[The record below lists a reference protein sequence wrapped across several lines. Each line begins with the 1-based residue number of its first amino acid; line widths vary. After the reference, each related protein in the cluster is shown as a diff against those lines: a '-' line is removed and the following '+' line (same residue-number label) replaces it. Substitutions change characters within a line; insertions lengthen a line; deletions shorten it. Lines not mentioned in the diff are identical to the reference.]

1 MRFFNTF
8 RFLVREGF
16 RGLGKNWFMSAASI
30 IVLISCL
37 LITGSAYLLT
47 ANIDNA
53 MEWAYGQNVVV
64 VFAEKEVD
72 GKPMDE
78 EMLATL
84 KEQIL
89 SIKNVA
95 TVRLQTKEELL
106 EEYSGKYEDKY
117 GDLFSELETDNPLND
132 AFYVTFKD
140 MALFKKT
147 VATIS
152 KLSAVESIN
161 SEQTV
166 ADTLVKVRKIVLT
179 VGGCVVLFLLVVSL
193 FIISNTIKLTVYSRR
208 REIFIMRSVGAT
220 RAFIRFPFMV
230 EGVLLGILAGGIA
243 LGLVCGLYQLLL
255 NAGILEF
262 AEMVPPTPLNEVWL
276 TLLIGFMAV
285 GVVTGFLG
293 SGISISRYLKE
304 QSDET

>member
-16 RGLGKNWFMSAASI
+16 RGLGKNWFMSAASV

-53 MEWAYGQNVVV
+53 MEWAYGQNMVV
-64 VFAEKEVD
+64 VFAKED
-72 GKPMDE
+72 ISKED
-78 EMLATL
+78 LATL
-84 KEQIL
+84 EREIR
-89 SIKNVA
+89 SIDNVA

-106 EEYSGKYEDKY
+106 QEYSDKHSDKY
-117 GDLFSELETDNPLND
+117 GDLFADLESDNPLND
-132 AFYVTFKD
+132 TFYVTFKD
-140 MALFKKT
+140 MAQFKRSVT
-147 VATIS
+147 TIS
-152 KLSAVESIN
+152 KLTSVDSIN
-161 SEQTV
+161 GDQTV
-166 ADTLVKVRKIVLT
+166 ADTLVKVRKMVLT
-179 VGGCVVLFLLVVSL
+179 IGGCVVLFLLVVSL

-230 EGVLLGILAGGIA
+230 EGVLLGLLAGGFA
-243 LGLVCGLYQLLL
+243 LGLVCGMYQLLL
-255 NAGILEF
+255 NGGVLEF
-262 AEMVPPTPLNEVWL
+262 TQMVPPTPLADVWL
-276 TLLIGFMAV
+276 PLLIGFMSV

-293 SGISISRYLKE
+293 SGVSITRYLKE

>member
-47 ANIDNA
+47 ANIDDA
-53 MEWAYGQNVVV
+53 MDWAYDQNMVV
-64 VFAEKEVD
+64 VFAEKGLDKEGLD
-72 GKPMDE
+72 
-78 EMLATL
+78 LL
-84 KEQIL
+84 KKEIL
-89 SIKNVA
+89 SIDNVSS
-95 TVRLQTKEELL
+95 VRLETKEEQL
-106 EEYSGKYEDKY
+106 EAYRDDY
-117 GDLFSELETDNPLND
+117 GDLFADLEVDNPLYD
-132 AFYVTFKD
+132 TFYVRFKD

-147 VATIS
+147 VTSIS
-152 KLSAVESIN
+152 KLSNVNEIKSD
-161 SEQTV
+161 QTM
-166 ADTLVKVRKIVLT
+166 AELLVKVRQTVLT

-230 EGVLLGILAGGIA
+230 EGVLLGVLAGGLA
-243 LGLVCGLYQLLL
+243 FGLVCGLYQVLL
-255 NAGILEF
+255 NSGALNF
-262 AEMVPPTPLNEVWL
+262 TKMVSPTPLAEVWMP
-276 TLLIGFMAV
+276 LLIGFMAV

-293 SGISISRYLKE
+293 SGISITRYLKE
-304 QSDET
+304 QKDET

>member
-16 RGLGKNWFMSAASI
+16 RGLGKNWFMSAASV

-37 LITGSAYLLT
+37 LITGSAYLLI

-53 MEWAYGQNVVV
+53 MEWAYDQNMIV
-64 VFAEKEVD
+64 VFAEK
-72 GKPMDE
+72 G
-78 EMLATL
+78 LG
-84 KEQIL
+84 
-89 SIKNVA
+89 
-95 TVRLQTKEELL
+95 KEELSLL
-106 EEYSGKYEDKY
+106 EKEIRSLDNVSSVRLETKETQLKSYRDDY
-117 GDLFSELETDNPLND
+117 GDLFTDLEDDNPLYD
-132 AFYVTFKD
+132 TFYVHFKD
-140 MALFKKT
+140 MEQFKKT
-147 VATIS
+147 VTSIS
-152 KLSAVESIN
+152 RLENVNEIKSD
-161 SEQTV
+161 QTM
-166 ADTLVKVRKIVLT
+166 AELLVKVRKTVMT

-230 EGVLLGILAGGIA
+230 EGILLGVLAGGIA
-243 LGLVCGLYQLLL
+243 LGLVCGLYQILL
-255 NAGILEF
+255 NGGVLNF
-262 AEMVPPTPLNEVWL
+262 AKMFPPSPLSEVWMP
-276 TLLIGFMAV
+276 LLIGFMGV

-293 SGISISRYLKE
+293 SGISITRYLKE